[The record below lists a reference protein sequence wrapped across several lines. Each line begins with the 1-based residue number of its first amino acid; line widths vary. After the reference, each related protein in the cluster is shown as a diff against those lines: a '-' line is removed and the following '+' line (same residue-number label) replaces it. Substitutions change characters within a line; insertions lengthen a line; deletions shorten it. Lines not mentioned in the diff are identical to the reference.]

1 MGCELS
7 FIPEFDRYP
16 AVFTRWEGAECQG
29 YQACLYGHKLKHVR
43 ISGPGRINGNG
54 QAWWDE
60 FKRRNK
66 EGISSPQNDTERM
79 MLAANS
85 ANPNLADAGSGGG
98 GRQTNFLR
106 PPNLQLI
113 GCEDVHLADFSSVD
127 SPFWNTHLVYC
138 DNVTVSGIHIENA
151 KGGPNTDGLS
161 IDSPDGA
168 HQQLPHRGG

>member
-66 EGISSPQNDTERM
+66 EGISSPQNDAERKM
-79 MLAANS
+79 VAANS
-85 ANPNLADAGSGGG
+85 ATPIWRMLAL
-98 GRQTNFLR
+98 GRRTTNQF
-106 PPNLQLI
+106 PTSTKSP
-113 GCEDVHLADFSSVD
+113 ADWLKMCT
-127 SPFWNTHLVYC
+127 SPIFH
-138 DNVTVSGIHIENA
+138 
-151 KGGPNTDGLS
+151 P
-161 IDSPDGA
+161 
-168 HQQLPHRGG
+168 